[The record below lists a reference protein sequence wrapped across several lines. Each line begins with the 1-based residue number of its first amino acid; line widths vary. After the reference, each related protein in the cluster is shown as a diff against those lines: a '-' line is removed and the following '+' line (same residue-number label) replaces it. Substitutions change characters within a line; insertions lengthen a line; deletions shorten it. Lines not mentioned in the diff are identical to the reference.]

1 LTTENES
8 LIYLATHPERPTKHG
23 IRENTIQWVI
33 NIETNTA
40 VLLASPKLLEHTHYL
55 DPARFNEGRIRTKNT
70 GKVNSFNN
78 LFVSPR
84 YFELFVPEVKGT
96 DIDFIKL
103 TKATTAKFINTNFL
117 K

>member
-1 LTTENES
+1 M
-8 LIYLATHPERPTKHG
+8 
-23 IRENTIQWVI
+23 
-33 NIETNTA
+33 
-40 VLLASPKLLEHTHYL
+40 
-55 DPARFNEGRIRTKNT
+55 
-70 GKVNSFNN
+70 GKVNNFNN

-84 YFELFVPEVKGT
+84 FFELYVPEVKGT